1 MHLLEAWHQFS
12 YSDQAYEENQ
22 QSLLMLPSL
31 HPVQTCFL
39 SQLFKAPTEKM
50 YQFVIVDDLYRL
62 GFSLR
67 KILRTLLQSVLHHIA
82 FLKQEGKNIYNS
94 NYKYT
99 CY

>member
-1 MHLLEAWHQFS
+1 
-12 YSDQAYEENQ
+12 
-22 QSLLMLPSL
+22 
-31 HPVQTCFL
+31 
-39 SQLFKAPTEKM
+39 M
-50 YQFVIVDDLYRL
+50 YQFVIVDDLYTL